1 MLRAAVR
8 VSMIV
13 FDNKFGAIGIFSYLF
28 YC

>member
-13 FDNKFGAIGIFSYLF
+13 FDNKFGAIFSYLF